1 MKKKNT
7 ITIDEL
13 ALMVKRGFDQTA
25 TKEDLMQCATKEDL
39 MQCAT
44 KEDLM
49 QCATKED
56 LMQLRTEMQD
66 GFRGVNRRI
75 DLLHEDI
82 SDLPDIR
89 EELKDH
95 DGRLMRVERKVGHTT

>member
-13 ALMVKRGFDQTA
+13 ALMVKRGFDQT
-25 TKEDLMQCATKEDL
+25 
-39 MQCAT
+39 AT